1 MAKNNIVLRIVTFFR
16 TASKF
21 IFEDM
26 WRITGNDVSGL
37 RRRLI
42 NLAKTIFISVRRF
55 REDDLQ
61 SKASALTYSTLL
73 AVVPALA
80 LMFAIAK
87 GFSFQN
93 IVQSQLF
100 DYFPAQKEALA
111 HALSFVDAYL
121 TQAKSGVFVGIG
133 IIFLL
138 WTVISLMGT
147 VESTLNDIWQV
158 KKNRSFYRK
167 ITDYTSMFVLLPVL
181 MIASSGISLFIS
193 TGIDSNAY
201 LYFISPLVRN
211 LISFSPY
218 FLTCLLFT
226 GIYVLVPNT
235 KVKFWNAFIAG
246 IICGTA
252 FQIFQFLYISGQI
265 WVSKYNAIYGS
276 FAFLPLF
283 LLWMQLSWLICLFGA
298 VLSFSAQNIESYDF
312 EQDTKNISRRY
323 KDFVVLLIASV
334 IVKRFENGE
343 TPLTMQQ
350 ISKAYQIPIKLTSQV
365 LYLLIEI
372 GIVRETTTDDERL
385 LAYQPA
391 SDISGMTVGT
401 LLMRIDELGSEQF
414 KINRDTL
421 YNKHWVA
428 LLKAREQM
436 YDTAGKV
443 LLKDLTF
450 NDLPVKIQ
458 EK

>member
-1 MAKNNIVLRIVTFFR
+1 MAKNNIILRIGTSFR
-16 TASKF
+16 SASKF

-37 RRRLI
+37 RRKLI
-42 NLAKTIFISVRRF
+42 NLAKTIFISIRRF
-55 REDDLQ
+55 QEDDLM

-87 GFSFQN
+87 GFGFQN

-100 DYFPAQKEALA
+100 DYFPAQREALE

-121 TQAKSGVFVGIG
+121 TQAKSGVFVGVG

-138 WTVISLMGT
+138 WTVISLMSS
-147 VESTLNDIWQV
+147 VENTLNDVWQV
-158 KKNRSFYRK
+158 KKDRSFYRK

-211 LISFSPY
+211 LIAFSPY
-218 FLTCLLFT
+218 LLTCLMFT

-252 FQIFQFLYISGQI
+252 FQGFQFLYISGQI

-283 LLWMQLSWLICLFGA
+283 FLWMQLSWLICLFGA
-298 VLSFSAQNIESYDF
+298 VLSFSAQNIASYDF
-312 EQDTKNISRRY
+312 EQDTKKISRRY
-323 KDFVVLLIASV
+323 KDFVTLLIASV

-343 TPLTMQQ
+343 QPLTMQQ
-350 ISKAYQIPIKLTSQV
+350 ISKAYQIPIKLTSQI
-365 LYLLIEI
+365 LYQLMEI
-372 GIVRETTTDDERL
+372 GIIRETTTNDERL
-385 LAYQPA
+385 LAYLPA
-391 SDISGMTVGT
+391 TDISTMTVGS
-401 LLMRIDELGSEQF
+401 LLMRIDEEGSEKF
-414 KINRDTL
+414 KINRDAL
-421 YNKHWVA
+421 YNKHWNA
-428 LLKAREQM
+428 LLHAREQM
-436 YDTAGKV
+436 YLSADKV

-450 NDLPVKIQ
+450 NDLPVKIE

>member
-1 MAKNNIVLRIVTFFR
+1 MAKNNIIVRIGTFFR
-16 TASKF
+16 SASKF

-55 REDDLQ
+55 QEDDLQ

-87 GFSFQN
+87 GFGFQN

-100 DYFPAQKEALA
+100 DYFPAQKEALE

-121 TQAKSGVFVGIG
+121 AQAKSGIFVGVG

-138 WTVISLMGT
+138 WTVISLMST

-158 KKNRSFYRK
+158 KKDRSFYRK
-167 ITDYTSMFVLLPVL
+167 ITDYTSMFVLLPIL

-211 LISFSPY
+211 IISFSPY

-246 IICGTA
+246 VICGTA
-252 FQIFQFLYISGQI
+252 FQLFQFLYISGQI

-298 VLSFSAQNIESYDF
+298 VLSFSAQNIENYNF

-343 TPLTMQQ
+343 SPLTMQQ
-350 ISKAYQIPIKLTSQV
+350 ISRAYQIPIKLTSQV
-365 LYLLIEI
+365 LYQLIEI
-372 GIVRETTTDDERL
+372 GIIRETATDDERL
-385 LAYQPA
+385 QAYQPA

-401 LLMRIDELGSEQF
+401 LLMRIDEQGSEKF
-414 KINRDTL
+414 KINQDAL
-421 YNKHWVA
+421 YDKHWNA
-428 LLKAREQM
+428 LLKARERM
-436 YDTAGKV
+436 YETADKV

-450 NDLPVKIQ
+450 NDLPIKIQ

>member
-1 MAKNNIVLRIVTFFR
+1 M
-16 TASKF
+16 
-21 IFEDM
+21 
-26 WRITGNDVSGL
+26 
-37 RRRLI
+37 
-42 NLAKTIFISVRRF
+42 
-55 REDDLQ
+55 
-61 SKASALTYSTLL
+61 
-73 AVVPALA
+73 
-80 LMFAIAK
+80 
-87 GFSFQN
+87 
-93 IVQSQLF
+93 
-100 DYFPAQKEALA
+100 
-111 HALSFVDAYL
+111 
-121 TQAKSGVFVGIG
+121 
-133 IIFLL
+133 
-138 WTVISLMGT
+138 
-147 VESTLNDIWQV
+147 
-158 KKNRSFYRK
+158 
-167 ITDYTSMFVLLPVL
+167 
-181 MIASSGISLFIS
+181 
-193 TGIDSNAY
+193 
-201 LYFISPLVRN
+201 
-211 LISFSPY
+211 
-218 FLTCLLFT
+218 
-226 GIYVLVPNT
+226 PNT

-343 TPLTMQQ
+343 APLTMQQ

-401 LLMRIDELGSEQF
+401 LLMRIDELGSEQY

-421 YNKHWVA
+421 YNKQWVA